1 MNLRRFKNAE
11 GSRLLLALVTDTELI
26 RQSPT
31 EFFDKIED
39 LVNDKTL
46 SEDLGIGLEL
56 RPFNDRLEFG
66 KYLVE
71 SLSKSMPQEQL
82 HQVTSDKFFW
92 DWMSAYWMKE
102 LVDADSRDDLLSKIG
117 ESKDAQRW
125 VLIQDKTR
133 FHRHLVSG
141 PYFAYEANQQNI
153 SAAMVLFAKSGRN
166 KTGNVL
172 ESGELWE
179 RIAGKTSL
187 ATGQIVLL
195 ATLMFYDQE
204 SGLLRTNSGNK
215 KTGAQAFSKYFSQ
228 IDLNLDYEGMEI
240 EDLFRLLPQ
249 HLQHWIP
256 NARKSAKKVL
266 A

>member
-11 GSRLLLALVTDTELI
+11 GSRLLFSLVTDTELI
-26 RQSPT
+26 TQSPT
-31 EFFDKIED
+31 EFFQKIED
-39 LVNDKTL
+39 LVNDKSL
-46 SEDLGIGLEL
+46 SEDLGISLEL

-71 SLSKSMPQEQL
+71 SLNNAMPMEQL
-82 HQVTSDKFFW
+82 HEVTSDKLFW

-117 ESKDAQRW
+117 ESKDAPRW
-125 VLIQDKTR
+125 VLIEDKTR

-141 PYFAYEANQQNI
+141 PYFAYEANQHNI

-204 SGLLRTNSGNK
+204 SGLLRTNAGNK

-240 EDLFRLLPQ
+240 EDLFKLLPQ
-249 HLQHWIP
+249 HLQDWIP
-256 NARKSAKKVL
+256 NARKAAKKVL